1 MNDNITE
8 KEKGFSDD
16 GCEDFDVV
24 HYNQWKNPT
33 TRKQLMN
40 PESKHVSGISIVE
53 VDDRVKNAFGNS
65 NYILTPIL
73 NVRGVQDVSKV
84 GEGIIAFHAFSFIE
98 KVWWTHK
105 YSVYEI
111 NKN

>member
-1 MNDNITE
+1 MNDNTAE

-16 GCEDFDVV
+16 GCEDFDVL

-40 PESKHVSGISIVE
+40 PDSKHVSGISIIE
-53 VDDRVKNAFGNS
+53 VDDRVKNAFGNE
-65 NYILTPIL
+65 NYILTPIM
-73 NVRGVQDVSKV
+73 NVRGVKDISK
-84 GEGIIAFHAFSFIE
+84 EEKDIIAFHAFSYIE

-105 YSVYEI
+105 YIVSKIE
-111 NKN
+111 K